1 MYLAENNIDRTEAV
15 RNKWTENGVLE
26 HSDLAPINDPYK
38 RDATLR
44 LLENQ
49 EKFLSEA
56 PTNIIGDDPTN
67 TGNVRTWDPI
77 LISLVRRTIPNLIA
91 FDVVGVQPMSGPTG
105 LVFAMKANYTSSGGA
120 EASGQSEYDTDF
132 SGQNA
137 LTAGGPANTLG
148 SPLHVDTDDTNNPF
162 AGTWLTGTGML
173 TSESEALG
181 DATDNHF
188 QEMAF
193 SIEKTSVEAKSRAL
207 KAEYSLELQQDLRA
221 VHGLDAETEL
231 ANILSQEITGE
242 INREI
247 IRMVYTVAKPG
258 AQKNTQSAGTF
269 DLDTDAN
276 GRWSV
281 EKYKG
286 LMMQIEREA
295 NAIAKETRRGRGNI
309 IICSSDVA
317 SALAMTG
324 KLDINHAL
332 STGLEVDDTGRTFA
346 GVLNGRYKVYIDP
359 YWTVNNTEIAV
370 VGYKG
375 TSSPMD
381 AGVFY
386 APYVPLQMV
395 RAVGENTFQPKIAF
409 KTRYGLVN
417 NPFFKGVNATVGGDT
432 SNPWAAGSKNVN
444 AYYRKI
450 AIKNIL

>member
-1 MYLAENNIDRTEAV
+1 MYLAENNQDRTEEI
-15 RNKWTENGVLE
+15 RQKWIDNKVLE
-26 HSDLAPINDPYK
+26 HPDLPNITDPIK
-38 RDATLR
+38 RDVTLR

-49 EKFLSEA
+49 EKFLSET
-56 PTNIIGDDPTN
+56 PTNIIGNDPTN

-105 LVFAMKANYTSSGGA
+105 LIFAMKSNYVNQTGA
-120 EASGQSEYDTDF
+120 EAGGQSEYDTDF
-132 SGQNA
+132 SAQNA
-137 LTAGGPANTLG
+137 LDAGGSANSLT

-162 AGTWLTGTGML
+162 AGTWLTGDGM
-173 TSESEALG
+173 TTAEGEALG
-181 DATDNHF
+181 SGSDNQF
-188 QEMAF
+188 QEMSF

-247 IRMVYTVAKPG
+247 IRMIYTVAKPG
-258 AQKNTQSAGTF
+258 AQKNVQSTGTF
-269 DLDTDAN
+269 DLDVDAN

-295 NAIAKETRRGRGNI
+295 NAIARETRRGRGNV

-332 STGLEVDDTGRTFA
+332 QTGLEVDDTGRTFA
-346 GVLNGRYKVYIDP
+346 GILNGRYKVYIDP
-359 YWTVNNTEIAV
+359 YWTVSGIEIAV

-375 TSSPMD
+375 SGAMD

-386 APYVPLQMV
+386 APYVPLQMM

-417 NPFFKGVNATVGGDT
+417 NPFFKGVDSTVGGDT
-432 SNPWAAGSKNVN
+432 SDPWAAGSKNLN

>member
-1 MYLAENNIDRTEAV
+1 MYLAENNQDRTEEV
-15 RNKWTENGVLE
+15 RKKWTENGVLE
-26 HSDLAPINDPYK
+26 HADLTPITDPYK

-105 LVFAMKANYTSSGGA
+105 LVFAMKANYTNQTGA

-132 SGQNA
+132 SGQND
-137 LTAGGPANTLG
+137 GQSLG
-148 SPLHVDTDDTNNPF
+148 SPVHTDTDDTNNPF

-181 DATDNHF
+181 DAASNHF

-295 NAIAKETRRGRGNI
+295 NAVARETRRGRGNI

-359 YWTVNNTEIAV
+359 YWTVNGTEIAV

-375 TSSPMD
+375 SSSPMD

-386 APYVPLQMV
+386 APYVPLQMM

-417 NPFFKGVNATVGGDT
+417 NPFFKGVDATVGGDT

-450 AIKNIL
+450 AVKNIL